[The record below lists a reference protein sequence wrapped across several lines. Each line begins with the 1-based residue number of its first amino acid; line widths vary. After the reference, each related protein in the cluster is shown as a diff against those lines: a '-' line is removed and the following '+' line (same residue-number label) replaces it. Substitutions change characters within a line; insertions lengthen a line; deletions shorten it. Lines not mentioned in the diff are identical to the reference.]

1 MTRAGAA
8 ALVVGTLAAALLP
21 SPARAYVRYMSSEGM
36 VFAWPQS
43 CVPIKSYPG
52 NFIDMPAEEVQAAAS
67 GAADAWSAVKE
78 TCTYLAI
85 TVMPASGAAPRA
97 VNDHRNALIF
107 RTATWCDL
115 LADGKCAADI
125 GPYEAAALAVT
136 SVIANRDTG
145 AIRDADI
152 EVNAFHH
159 RWADLMLHPEKLDLD
174 PGVQDL
180 QNALTHEM
188 GHLIGLDHTCF
199 PASLDPKPLTNEG
212 VEAPDCGS
220 VGAEVL
226 ETTMF
231 PSANAGDLEK
241 RSLADDDRKALCE
254 IYPVA
259 ADPNVCSPAEEGC
272 NCAAGGSPGPIAET
286 AAGLIVLAG
295 LRRRRRRGA

>member
-8 ALVVGTLAAALLP
+8 ALVVATLALGLP

-43 CVPIKSYPG
+43 CVLITSYPS
-52 NFIDMPAEEVQAAAS
+52 NFTHMMSADEVQAAVG
-67 GAADAWSAVKE
+67 GAADAWSSVKE
-78 TCTYLAI
+78 SCTYLSI
-85 TVMPASGAAPRA
+85 SVTPSSGKAPRA
-97 VNDHRNALIF
+97 INDHKNALIF
-107 RTATWCDL
+107 RVTTWCDL
-115 LADGKCAADI
+115 LADGTCAPDI
-125 GPYEAAALAVT
+125 GPYEPAALAVT

-159 RWADLMLHPEKLDLD
+159 RWADLVLYPEKLATD
-174 PGVQDL
+174 PGLQDL

-220 VGAEVL
+220 VGQDVL

-231 PSANAGDLEK
+231 PSADAGDLEK
-241 RSLADDDRKALCE
+241 RTIAADDRQALCE

-259 ADPNVCSPAEEGC
+259 ADPKLCNPDDGC
-272 NCAAGGSPGPIAET
+272 NCAAGGGPGSAVAG
-286 AAGLIVLAG
+286 AAGLVVLACV
-295 LRRRRRRGA
+295 RRRRRRGA